1 MDIQKWIDCVKKDRE
16 KYINWLDNMERK
28 EVPILRNE
36 LAEQGIEMTPSEI
49 SDLLELFRE
58 ILLDE

>member
-1 MDIQKWIDCVKKDRE
+1 MDIQEWIDCVKKDRE
-16 KYINWLDNMERK
+16 KYINWLDNMERE

-36 LAEQGIEMTPSEI
+36 LAEQGIEFTPSEL